1 MANEF
6 WSKRDCY
13 RQWVDESLA
22 TANSATSNRIRAEL
36 YAAAEYY
43 LHLSEVEEILAK
55 QKQAEECST
64 RLDRLIPAVFCVCQS
79 NSLHDI

>member
-13 RQWVDESLA
+13 RQWVDESVA
-22 TANSATSNRIRAEL
+22 MANAATSNRIRAEL

-43 LHLSEVEEILAK
+43 LHLSEVEGNLAEVK
-55 QKQAEECST
+55 SS
-64 RLDRLIPAVFCVCQS
+64 RLRDAAQS
-79 NSLHDI
+79 